1 MKEELYTELELY
13 LLRVWHPRP
22 AASGHYQREAAP
34 GHYKKAKE
42 AVSGGAEYSYN
53 AVIPADLDELLK
65 RRQESFREL
74 LFRLMDET
82 GESDAEIYRRAGL
95 DRRYFAKIRGGSIPL
110 KDTVM
115 ALCLALKLDE
125 DRATDLM
132 TRAGYAFSD
141 ASRRDVIVRFCLEHE
156 IYDLM
161 DVNEVLD
168 HYSER
173 LLRE

>member
-1 MKEELYTELELY
+1 MKEELYLELDSY
-13 LLRVWHPRP
+13 LHRVWRPRK
-22 AASGHYQREAAP
+22 AAAGSYMKEPLP
-34 GHYKKAKE
+34 GSHRKE
-42 AVSGGAEYSYN
+42 SVSVDAEYSYN
-53 AVIPADLDELLK
+53 AVIPADLDKLLK
-65 RRQESFREL
+65 QRQESFREL

-132 TRAGYAFSD
+132 TRAGYAFSA